1 MLFSSENPTEIN
13 KRTQHSHFKWTHNT
27 LVRMQSSALQGVNSK
42 TTIQMISSS
51 RGQGDNL
58 LVEVPG
64 SNRARADDTC
74 KFTRQYGTNTQ
85 KCSGGVYWPTR
96 ILFFA
101 RLLPKHFAVQPI
113 VSWLHLVP
121 IHTFFISE
129 CVQNTCTTQITYV
142 TILYC
147 YGITKHELYC
157 VGSQQWKMYGNV
169 TMKKGCF
176 VFFYYLHTIP
186 RIEAGPRP

>member
-64 SNRARADDTC
+64 SNRGRADDTC

-96 ILFFA
+96 ILFFFWQTA
-101 RLLPKHFAVQPI
+101 FSCLRSVVCVQLSAFSCLRSAVCVQLSVFSCLCQAVALGDEVGESGVVMVGAVQ
-113 VSWLHLVP
+113 
-121 IHTFFISE
+121 
-129 CVQNTCTTQITYV
+129 
-142 TILYC
+142 
-147 YGITKHELYC
+147 
-157 VGSQQWKMYGNV
+157 
-169 TMKKGCF
+169 
-176 VFFYYLHTIP
+176 
-186 RIEAGPRP
+186 